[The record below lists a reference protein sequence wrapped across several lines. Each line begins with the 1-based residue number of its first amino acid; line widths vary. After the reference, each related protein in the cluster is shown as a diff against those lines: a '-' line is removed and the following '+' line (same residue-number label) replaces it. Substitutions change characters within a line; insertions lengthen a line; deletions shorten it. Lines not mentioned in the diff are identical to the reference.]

1 MKTYSNAT
9 NHPTIQ
15 SLSLIDKAL
24 ADQALTD
31 QALTDQALTNQS
43 LTNQSL
49 TNRALIDQ
57 PSDQRRTSPQIFG
70 QRWLRTI
77 RQWFTHE
84 PDAIKI
90 WVTYGHRQQALWHAT
105 DRHTGKFIRHAS
117 EDEMRRWVEQRISG
131 AK

>member
-15 SLSLIDKAL
+15 SLSLIDQAL
-24 ADQALTD
+24 AEQG
-31 QALTDQALTNQS
+31 
-43 LTNQSL
+43 L

-57 PSDQRRTSPQIFG
+57 PSDQRRTSLRVVG
-70 QRWLRTI
+70 RGWLRAI

-90 WVTYGHRQQALWHAT
+90 WVTYDHRQQALWHAT
-105 DRHTGKFIRHAS
+105 DRHTGKSIHHAS